1 MLLTYLFCLLSG
13 GVLIALS
20 LAGDSNSDG
29 FEGDG
34 EGGTLSV
41 LFSTSFWSFS
51 LSGFGLC
58 GVLLTLIGRDGSGSA
73 SLALSAL
80 TGIGMGLAAA
90 KTLQL
95 LGRRTADSS
104 IRRADLSGQSGVV
117 TLRVEPDQRGFV
129 EINIRGSLIR
139 RPAISTG
146 QSLSKGTRI
155 VVLQADHH
163 TLEVEEV

>member
-1 MLLTYLFCLLSG
+1 MFLTYLFCLLSG

-58 GVLLTLIGRDGSGSA
+58 GVLLTLIGRDGSASA

-104 IRRADLSGQSGVV
+104 IRSADLSGQSGVV

-146 QSLSKGTRI
+146 QSLAKGTRI

>member
-73 SLALSAL
+73 SLTLSAL

-104 IRRADLSGQSGVV
+104 IRSADLSGQSGVV

-146 QSLSKGTRI
+146 QSLAKGTRI

>member
-58 GVLLTLIGRDGSGSA
+58 GVLLTLIERDGSGSA

-104 IRRADLSGQSGVV
+104 IRSADLSGQSGVV

-146 QSLSKGTRI
+146 QSLGKGTRI

>member
-1 MLLTYLFCLLSG
+1 MFLTYLFCLLSG
-13 GVLIALS
+13 GALIALS

-104 IRRADLSGQSGVV
+104 IRSADLSGQSGVV

-146 QSLSKGTRI
+146 QSLAKGTRI

>member
-1 MLLTYLFCLLSG
+1 MFLTYLFCLLSG

-20 LAGDSNSDG
+20 LAGDSSSDG

-104 IRRADLSGQSGVV
+104 IRSADLSGQSGVV

-146 QSLSKGTRI
+146 QSLAKGTRI

>member
-20 LAGDSNSDG
+20 LAGDSSSDG

-58 GVLLTLIGRDGSGSA
+58 GVLLTLIGRDGSASA

-104 IRRADLSGQSGVV
+104 IRSADLIGQSGVV

-146 QSLSKGTRI
+146 QSLAKGTRI

>member
-1 MLLTYLFCLLSG
+1 MFLTYLFCLLSG

-104 IRRADLSGQSGVV
+104 IRSADLSGQSGVV

-146 QSLSKGTRI
+146 QSLAKGTRI

>member
-104 IRRADLSGQSGVV
+104 IRSADLIGQSGVV

-146 QSLSKGTRI
+146 QSLAKGTRI

>member
-13 GVLIALS
+13 GALIALS

-58 GVLLTLIGRDGSGSA
+58 GVLLMLIGRDGSGSA
-73 SLALSAL
+73 SLTLSAL

-104 IRRADLSGQSGVV
+104 IRSADLSGQSGVV

-146 QSLSKGTRI
+146 QSLAKGTRI